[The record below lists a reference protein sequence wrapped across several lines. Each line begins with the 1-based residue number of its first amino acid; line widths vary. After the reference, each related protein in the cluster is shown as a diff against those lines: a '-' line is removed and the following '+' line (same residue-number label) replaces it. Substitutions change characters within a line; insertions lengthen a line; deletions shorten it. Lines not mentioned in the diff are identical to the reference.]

1 MLDAALYY
9 PSRTPSGAK
18 RKYPWDEME
27 VGETF
32 TLVNRKMASFSGTL
46 AYANASRHPK
56 KFRSRKIGADLEV
69 RRVK

>member
-1 MLDAALYY
+1 MLDGPY

-18 RKYPWDEME
+18 RKYPWDEMA

-32 TLVNRKMASFSGTL
+32 ILRDRKMASMGSAL
-46 AYANASRHPK
+46 HYANQSRAPK
-56 KFRSRKIGADLEV
+56 KFRSRTIGADLEV

>member
-1 MLDAALYY
+1 LLDGPY

-18 RKYPWDEME
+18 RKFPWDEME

-32 TLVNRKMASFSGTL
+32 IITGRKMASFGGTL
-46 AYANASRHPK
+46 SYANASRYPK
-56 KFRSRKIGADLEV
+56 KFRSRTVGADLEV

>member
-1 MLDAALYY
+1 LRDDGYPRRAA
-9 PSRTPSGAK
+9 TGAK

-32 TLVNRKMASFSGTL
+32 VEKGRTMSSFSGAL
-46 AYANASRHPK
+46 AYANQSRYPK
-56 KFRSRKIGADLEV
+56 KFRSRTVGADLEV